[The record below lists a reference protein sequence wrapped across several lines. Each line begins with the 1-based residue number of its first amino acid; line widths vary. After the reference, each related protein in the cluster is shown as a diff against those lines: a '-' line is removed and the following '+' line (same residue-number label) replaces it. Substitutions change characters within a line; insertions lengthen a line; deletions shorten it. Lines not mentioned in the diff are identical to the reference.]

1 MPLNL
6 AILSRVVNM
15 ELENYS
21 VMWGTLTV
29 TGLGTLA
36 FIWWGIFEVSFFSS
50 LAHDV
55 LISGFDRD
63 AFDCFV

>member
-1 MPLNL
+1 
-6 AILSRVVNM
+6 M

-21 VMWGTLTV
+21 MMWGTLTV

-55 LISGFDRD
+55 VISGFDRD